1 MVQIYVEIT
10 FVPQL
15 ANAYHQMGKVAM
27 VKLKNWKNHEV
38 TTVVIPLEY
47 QKEKF

>member
-38 TTVVIPLEY
+38 SNGV
-47 QKEKF
+47 F